1 MNYEEHTLIVIISMI
16 LSYRMDILFINIKP
30 VNNLPPAVSNLDV
43 VTFIENIELQP
54 LSSLSISDDD
64 QFCQLYGNVLMSADV
79 VLFDYKA
86 DEILTVSF

>member
-1 MNYEEHTLIVIISMI
+1 MI
-16 LSYRMDILFINIKP
+16 LSYRMDILIINIKP
-30 VNNLPPAVSNLDV
+30 VNNLPPTVSNLDV

-79 VLFDYKA
+79 MLIDYKA
-86 DEILTVSF
+86 DEILTVSSL

>member
-1 MNYEEHTLIVIISMI
+1 MNYEEHTLIIIISMI

-30 VNNLPPAVSNLDV
+30 VNNLPPAVSNLDL

-79 VLFDYKA
+79 VLRDYKA
-86 DEILTVSF
+86 DEILRVSF